1 MEEGKPVS
9 PSNDPLDW
17 IPPWVFWMVGSLG
30 VLLLALW
37 GQAAPDWCL
46 LPVLVGAFFAYRRSR
61 ETPVIVLWM
70 VLFTIILTSMR
81 ISPESIVEGVL
92 SVGQSGDHLGD
103 KNWVM
108 ALLLLAGILG
118 ISHASQLSVPVGV
131 EIIRADP
138 LQWVIGLIWILVPAL
153 ALSIFGYFFILGEPN
168 KFLEKNDLNF
178 DLVRAR
184 FLGMA
189 FFGGGGLLLYAFI
202 RGLSGTLSSRQG
214 DNEAIHA
221 LGELYETQWRQ
232 TRREQSRMQQWI
244 VKAMNRKG

>member
-1 MEEGKPVS
+1 MEEDKPIR
-9 PSNDPLDW
+9 PSNEPLDW
-17 IPPWVFWMVGSLG
+17 IPLWVFWMVGSLG
-30 VLLLALW
+30 VILLALW

-46 LPVLVGAFFAYRRSR
+46 LPALVGAFFAYRRSR

-103 KNWVM
+103 KNWIM
-108 ALLLLAGILG
+108 ALILLAGILG

-131 EIIRADP
+131 QVIRAAP
-138 LQWVIGLIWILVPAL
+138 LEWFIGILWILVPAL
-153 ALSIFGYFFILGEPN
+153 AVSIFGFFMILEKPDD
-168 KFLEKNDLNF
+168 FLAKNDLNF
-178 DLVRAR
+178 DLARAR

-189 FFGGGGLLLYAFI
+189 FFGGGGLLLYALI
-202 RGLSGTLSSRQG
+202 RGISGNRSSG
-214 DNEAIHA
+214 KDDGEAIHA